1 MSAPDF
7 TLSVEGASSLQRVVS
22 GTELEPRSCSERA
35 PVRSGVGGASV
46 LDACCGTRMFW
57 FNQSDERAVYVDRRE
72 GTRIID
78 VGTPGTIGRTPKTVA
93 PDMLADFRC
102 LPFADESFWHVVF
115 DPPHFHKGAGA
126 TGRIAFDF
134 GLLDATWRD
143 DLRAGFAECFRVLKP
158 FGTLVFKWC
167 EAEIPLRE
175 VLALTSERP
184 LYGHRSGK
192 KAQTHWIAFLKGG
205 GGAEQAGD
213 AAATKQS
220 GDCSANE
227 KLTD

>member
-1 MSAPDF
+1 MMTPTTTPPDE
-7 TLSVEGASSLQRVVS
+7 LGAASCYASL
-22 GTELEPRSCSERA
+22 P
-35 PVRSGVGGASV
+35 PV
-46 LDACCGTRMFW
+46 LDACCSTRMMW
-57 FNQSDERAVYVDRRE
+57 FDKQDARTLYVDRRE

-93 PDMLADFRC
+93 PDMMADFRS
-102 LPFADESFWHVVF
+102 LPFPDESFWHVVF

-158 FGTLVFKWC
+158 MGTLIFKWC

-175 VLALTSERP
+175 VLALTPERP

-192 KAQTHWIAFLKGG
+192 KAQTHWCAFLKHNKVKSTIRELME
-205 GGAEQAGD
+205 ALIE
-213 AAATKQS
+213 S
-220 GDCSANE
+220 E
-227 KLTD
+227 LLKLPRKNP

>member
-1 MSAPDF
+1 MMTPTTTPPDE
-7 TLSVEGASSLQRVVS
+7 LGAASCYASL
-22 GTELEPRSCSERA
+22 P
-35 PVRSGVGGASV
+35 PV
-46 LDACCGTRMFW
+46 LDACCSTRMMW
-57 FNQSDERAVYVDRRE
+57 FDKQDARTLYVDRRE

-93 PDMLADFRC
+93 PDMMADFRS
-102 LPFADESFWHVVF
+102 LPFPDESFWHVVF

-158 FGTLVFKWC
+158 MGTLIFKWC

-175 VLALTSERP
+175 VLALTPERP

-192 KAQTHWIAFLKGG
+192 KAQTHWCAFLKHNKE
-205 GGAEQAGD
+205 AQQPS
-213 AAATKQS
+213 QS
-220 GDCSANE
+220 E
-227 KLTD
+227 V

>member
-1 MSAPDF
+1 MSRTHKLMDHCPPS
-7 TLSVEGASSLQRVVS
+7 TLTSEKLPAGQGFHAASCSSL
-22 GTELEPRSCSERA
+22 P
-35 PVRSGVGGASV
+35 PV
-46 LDACCGTRMFW
+46 LDACCSTRMFW
-57 FNQSDERAVYVDRRE
+57 FDKQDARALYVDKRE

-93 PDMLADFRC
+93 PDMVVDFRDM
-102 LPFADESFWHVVF
+102 PFPDETFWHVVF

-143 DLRAGFAECFRVLKP
+143 DLRAGFAECFRVLKVN
-158 FGTLVFKWC
+158 GTMIFKWC

-175 VLALTSERP
+175 VLALTPERP

-192 KAQTHWIAFLKGG
+192 KAQTHWVAFHKTN
-205 GGAEQAGD
+205 A
-213 AAATKQS
+213 
-220 GDCSANE
+220 
-227 KLTD
+227 